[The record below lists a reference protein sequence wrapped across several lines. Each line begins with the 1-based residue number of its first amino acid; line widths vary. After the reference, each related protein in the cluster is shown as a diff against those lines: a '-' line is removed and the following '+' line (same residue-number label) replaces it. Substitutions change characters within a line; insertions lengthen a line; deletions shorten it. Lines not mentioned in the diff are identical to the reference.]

1 MPQMQEQGRRKP
13 HTTMSHALI
22 YSPNSRLGLI
32 KGKQSQLKTPWVP
45 QMQGQGRRKPHTT
58 MSHALIY
65 SPSSRLG
72 LIITNDNHK
81 LKNEDNVKN
90 QLERSHKGMKD
101 VQTMRRSTSTNIY
114 MTY

>member
-1 MPQMQEQGRRKP
+1 MPQMQE
-13 HTTMSHALI
+13 
-22 YSPNSRLGLI
+22 
-32 KGKQSQLKTPWVP
+32 
-45 QMQGQGRRKPHTT
+45 QGRRKPHTT

-101 VQTMRRSTSTNIY
+101 VQTKRRYTSTNIY